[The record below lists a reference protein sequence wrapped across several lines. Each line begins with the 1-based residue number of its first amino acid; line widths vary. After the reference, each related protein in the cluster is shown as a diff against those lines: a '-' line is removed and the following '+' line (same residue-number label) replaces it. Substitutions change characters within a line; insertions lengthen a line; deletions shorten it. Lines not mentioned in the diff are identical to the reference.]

1 MRSSSLK
8 QLGIILTSALAG
20 ALFTFNIAAIANRS
34 TESLPV
40 EELRTFADVFNAIQQ
55 GYVEPVSDRTLID
68 HAISGMLS
76 GLDPHSAYL
85 DKEAFKELQEGTQ
98 GEFGGLGIEVGME
111 DGFVKV
117 VSPMENTPAF
127 RAGIKAG
134 DLIVKLDDTPVKG
147 MTQTEAVKRMRG
159 KPGTKITLTIVRK
172 GTDRPIVV
180 TIVREIIKVQ
190 SVRSKLLE
198 PGYGYIRIAQF
209 QENTGPDVVAAL
221 NKLAEQGALK
231 GLILDLRNDPG
242 GLLNAAIGVS
252 AAFLPKDALV
262 VSTKG
267 RAPDAQRKY
276 HARPADYLRGTAAD
290 YLGKLPAYARQVK
303 MTVLVNAG
311 SASASEIVA
320 GALQDHNR
328 AQIVG
333 TPTFGKGSVQTILSL
348 SENTAIKLTTSRYY
362 TPKDRSIQATGIE
375 PDIVVEDSPDGSW
388 SHIREAD
395 LIGHLDNQQVQAQ
408 ANAAAKTENSKTV
421 SPPDKIIELGKLEDD
436 YQLRQAL
443 RLMKGEKIEQQEQAA
458 KKAPE
463 GQNAAASDED
473 KDLIDA
479 VSGRIRIER
488 TPMQ

>member
-1 MRSSSLK
+1 MRSSLK
-8 QLGIILTSALAG
+8 QLGIVLASALAG
-20 ALFTFNIAAIANRS
+20 AMLTFNLTAIADHN

-221 NKLAEQGALK
+221 EKLAAKEPLK

-267 RAPDAQRKY
+267 RAPDAQRQY
-276 HARPADYLRGTAAD
+276 LARPADYLRGTGVD
-290 YLGKLPAYARQVK
+290 YLGKLPEYARQVK
-303 MTVLVNAG
+303 MIVLVNAG

-328 AQIVG
+328 AQIIG

-388 SHIREAD
+388 SHVREAD
-395 LIGHLDNQQVQAQ
+395 LIGHLANQQPQ
-408 ANAAAKTENSKTV
+408 ANPATKAESSKTV
-421 SPPDKIIELGKLEDD
+421 TPPDKIIELGKLEDD

-443 RLMKGEKIEQQEQAA
+443 RLMKGEKIEQQEQTA
-458 KKAPE
+458 KKAE
-463 GQNAAASDED
+463 EQSTAAGED